1 MIYSIPYV
9 ILVLIYGLLADYYR
23 STDEAGKS
31 RINMVCI
38 AIFLFFFGFRGFVSH
53 DWVIYY
59 PAFEH
64 VYSTNLNELF
74 NSFGNSVFWGCSSL
88 STIYYHGK
96 TEPSYGTSTC
106 GCGAMLGS
114 CAPFECSCGLQTV
127 IVPVDYDSSKIDIF
141 CDYSVTIERTLNV

>member
-64 VYSTNLNELF
+64 VYSIKNSDKIDSSSIGYLNYNTKAYILDHE
-74 NSFGNSVFWGCSSL
+74 
-88 STIYYHGK
+88 K
-96 TEPSYGTSTC
+96 RR
-106 GCGAMLGS
+106 
-114 CAPFECSCGLQTV
+114 
-127 IVPVDYDSSKIDIF
+127 VPVGAVGELYLSGYQIAEGYLNRDEKTKKAVKIK
-141 CDYSVTIERTLNV
+141 YMKE